1 MRFIF
6 YVFIFCV
13 FTVSNIFAQNTAE
26 DLKSVLRLQDERSL
40 GANNELLEFLNSDE
54 DTVVISAIYALSN
67 ISDSTTTDAISV
79 QLKNHKS
86 PDVRKWAAFALGQ
99 IGTDAAPSNLMEAM
113 ESESNSDVLAEI
125 IEAIGKTG
133 SESDL
138 DKLPKI
144 KLNDEKVQSALVM
157 AVARFAL
164 RNIKNQNS
172 IRILD
177 ALYAYGEAGEVGKS
191 IAYALWRIRDGELL
205 KPERQKILNFLKF
218 TDPETRSYAVYALN
232 AIKEPGDVPLLVDM
246 LKAETDWRV
255 KVNILNTLGNF
266 TLDSVKQY
274 QDMIEGAFAETVT
287 DPSDYVKITAADNT
301 GKLFSQ
307 FNFSGQGDKPVKI
320 PGTSY
325 LMSIIGS
332 GGWYSY
338 NVRAAALNAY
348 ARIMKD
354 NSKGVLFEEFYHSP
368 SIVMDE
374 AIINGFQY
382 FENGDIVGELRDSI
396 SSLVMRYN
404 EQYPNTTGE
413 MIPSP
418 FLGKIYRAYVE
429 TLGALLPKMKSEESL
444 NLARLSFIEF
454 ADSRKPDIVFY
465 SLQGLQSE
473 EMMKREDW
481 LFENKEV
488 LNFEYAG
495 FEYPKDVDVMTLFA
509 ETFGELK
516 DTVMLDELR
525 KNLNR
530 DSYDLAVASAGAIEK
545 ITGEKIEVDPGKFP
559 KHTDFD
565 WDYLSS
571 AEKVTVIMKTQEGE
585 IELEMYPNV
594 APFTVMNF
602 LKLAEKDY
610 FDSTRFHRVIAN
622 FVIQGGDPTGTGFG
636 GPGYSIR
643 GEYSP
648 LPYERGTLGMASAG
662 KDTEG
667 SQFFITHSRTPHLD
681 GKYTIFGK
689 VTRGI
694 DVVDRIQQDDLLID
708 VTIIRN

>member
-1 MRFIF
+1 MRLLIN
-6 YVFIFCV
+6 VFLLSF
-13 FTVSNIFAQNTAE
+13 FLFANTLAQSTEE
-26 DLKSVLRLQDERSL
+26 DLKTILKLQNERSL
-40 GANNELLEFLNSDE
+40 GPDNQLPGFLKSSE
-54 DTVVISAIYALSN
+54 DTIVISALYALSN
-67 ISDSTTTDAISV
+67 ISDSSTIDAIST

-86 PDVRKWAAFALGQ
+86 PSVRKWAAFALGQ
-99 IGTDAAPSNLMEAM
+99 IGTQATPPNLFDAMDNENDSY
-113 ESESNSDVLAEI
+113 VLAEI

-133 SESDL
+133 SEADL

-144 KLNDEKVQSALVM
+144 KLNDEIVQSALAM

-172 IRILD
+172 INILN

-191 IAYALWRIRDGELL
+191 IAYALWRIRDSELL
-205 KPERQKILNFLKF
+205 NAERKVILNNLKS

-232 AIKEPGDVPLLVDM
+232 AIKEPRDVPLLVDM
-246 LKAETDWRV
+246 LKTETDWRV

-274 QDMIEGAFAETVT
+274 EQIIEGAFGGTVT
-287 DPSDYVKITAADNT
+287 DQTDYVKIAAADAT

-307 FNFSGQGDKPVKI
+307 TDMTSQGNKPVKI
-320 PGTSY
+320 PGTSF
-325 LMSIIGS
+325 LMMIIES

-354 NSKGVLFEEFYHSP
+354 EAKKLLFDEFYHSP

-374 AIINGFQY
+374 AIIKGFQY
-382 FENGDIVGELRDSI
+382 FENGDVVGELRDSI
-396 SSLVMRYN
+396 GSLVMRYN
-404 EQYPNTTGE
+404 EQNPNTTGE

-418 FLGKIYRAYVE
+418 FLGNIYRAYIE
-429 TLGALLPKMKSEESL
+429 TLISLLPKMESEESL

-481 LFENKEV
+481 ISENKQV
-488 LNFEYAG
+488 LNFEYNG

-509 ETFGELK
+509 ETFGVLK
-516 DTVMLDELR
+516 DTAMLDELR
-525 KNLNR
+525 KNINR
-530 DSYDLAVASAGAIEK
+530 DSYDLAVASANAIEK
-545 ITGEKIEVDPGKFP
+545 ITGEKIDINPENYL
-559 KHTDFD
+559 KHADYD

-571 AEKVTVIMKTQEGE
+571 AENITVIMKTQEGD
-585 IELEMYPNV
+585 IELEMYPNA

-602 LKLAEKDY
+602 LKLTEEDY
-610 FDSTRFHRVIAN
+610 FDSTVFHRVIPN

-648 LPYERGTLGMASAG
+648 LPYERGTLGMASSG

-681 GKYTIFGK
+681 GRYTIFGK
-689 VTRGI
+689 VINGI
-694 DVVDRIQQDDLLID
+694 DVVDRILQNDMLID
-708 VTIIRN
+708 VFIIRN